1 MPGPKMKRIAGFVFA
16 VAVFVALRASIAA
29 AQGSFT
35 LEQVLGVPFNSN
47 LVAAESGNRIA
58 WTSNQQGKRN
68 IWVAE
73 GPNFA
78 ARQLTSYSDDDG
90 GELDAL
96 QFSADGGTLVYSRG
110 EGKDPAGEYAN
121 PTHDPRGAQEEVW
134 TISWTGGAPVKIDEG
149 HLPAISK
156 EGRIAYGRGGEMWMS
171 SLKAGDK
178 PSRIVAHG
186 KNEPVKWSP
195 DGTKLLFLSDRGDHS
210 FMGVYDVNAQTVKFL
225 APTVDSDS
233 DATWSLD
240 GKLVAFVRQPA
251 VPRDTPEG
259 YFVEPDRPHPWS
271 IWVAEVDS
279 GRAREVWHSGNALQ
293 DSFPYMAR
301 DTGGGVLNWA
311 GDRQLLFASE
321 ADGWQ
326 HLYSIAAD
334 GGAAKLLTPGECE
347 VEQWSFS
354 RDKKTVLFNSNCGD
368 IDRRHLWSVD
378 LSSGS
383 PAQLTSGES
392 IEWGGVA
399 VSDGQHIAYF
409 SSDATHPG
417 RPFVRAITNDAKAS
431 EIAPARM
438 SADFPAAQL
447 VKPEQILLTS
457 GDGLKFHGQLFL
469 PKGAQ
474 PGEKRAALIYLH
486 GGPMRQMLLGWHYMY
501 YYANGYAMNQFLAN
515 RGYIVVAIN
524 YRSGIGYG
532 RAFRETPNRAG
543 RGASEY
549 QDVVAAGKYL
559 QSRADVDAKRIGLWG
574 GSYGG
579 YLTALGLGRNS
590 DIFAT
595 GVDFHG
601 VHDWP
606 ADNWEGK
613 HIPPDLVK
621 LAHNSSPVAA
631 VNTWKSPVLFIH
643 GDDDRNVMFS
653 QTVDL
658 AARLRAQGVEI
669 EQLIF
674 PDEVHDFLLYRS
686 WLKALQTSSDYLDRK
701 LGTPQK

>member
-1 MPGPKMKRIAGFVFA
+1 MPGPKMMRVVGCVLTL
-16 VAVFVALRASIAA
+16 VVWSALRPPIAA
-29 AQGSFT
+29 SQESLT
-35 LEQVLGVPFNSN
+35 LEQVLSVPFNSN

-73 GPNFA
+73 GPDFV
-78 ARQLTSYSDDDG
+78 ARELTSYSNDDG
-90 GELDAL
+90 GEISSLA
-96 QFSADGGTLVYSRG
+96 FSANGATLVYSRG

-121 PTHDPRGAQEEVW
+121 PTHNPAGSEEEIW
-134 TISWTGGAPVKIDEG
+134 TIAWTGGAPVKIDEG
-149 HLPAISK
+149 HSPTISRD
-156 EGRIAYGRGGEMWMS
+156 GRIAYARGGEMWMS
-171 SLKAGDK
+171 SLKAGEK

-186 KNEPVKWSP
+186 KNEPVKWSR
-195 DGTKLLFLSDRGDHS
+195 DGTKLLFVSDRGDHS
-210 FMGVYDVNAQTVKFL
+210 FMGVYDANAQTVKFL

-233 DATWSLD
+233 DPSWSPD
-240 GKLVAFVRQPA
+240 GKQVAFVRQPA

-259 YFVEPDRPHPWS
+259 YFIEPDRPHPWS
-271 IWVAEVDS
+271 IWVADVDS
-279 GRAREVWHSGNALQ
+279 GSSREVWHSGAAMQ

-311 GDRQLLFASE
+311 GDGRLVFASE
-321 ADGWQ
+321 TDGWQ
-326 HLYSIAAD
+326 HLYSVSAD
-334 GGAAKLLTPGECE
+334 GEGAKLLTPGECE

-354 RDKKTVLFNSNCGD
+354 PDKKAVLFNSNCGD
-368 IDRRHLWSVD
+368 IDRRHVWSVNVNG
-378 LSSGS
+378 GS

-392 IEWGGVA
+392 IEWGGVT
-399 VSDGQHIAYF
+399 VSDGQHFAYF

-417 RPFVRAITNDAKAS
+417 RPFVRAMTNDAKAS
-431 EIAPARM
+431 EIAP
-438 SADFPAAQL
+438 SLLPANFAAAEL
-447 VKPEQILLTS
+447 VKPQPVVITS
-457 GDGLKFHGQLFL
+457 TDGVQFHGQLFL
-469 PKGAQ
+469 PKKLKA
-474 PGEKRAALIYLH
+474 GEKRAAIIYLH

-515 RGYIVVAIN
+515 RGYIVLAIN

-532 RAFRETPNRAG
+532 RAFREAPNRAG

-559 QSRADVDAKRIGLWG
+559 QSRSDVDAKRIGLWG

-590 DIFAT
+590 ELFAA
-595 GVDFHG
+595 GADFHG

-613 HIPPDLVK
+613 HIAPDLVK

-658 AARLRAQGVEI
+658 VARLRGQGVEI
-669 EQLIF
+669 EQLVF
-674 PDEVHDFLLYRS
+674 PDEVHDFLLYRN
-686 WLKALQTSSDYLDRK
+686 WLKALQTSSDFMDRK
-701 LGTPQK
+701 LGGPQK